1 MSINTT
7 FTKENLDRCLSKLA
21 KEYRKRNGS
30 GIRAEI
36 ILIGGAAVLTNYGFR
51 DMTYDIDAIIHASSS
66 MRDAINIVGDELG
79 LPNGWL
85 NSDFTKTASYS
96 PKLIQYSK
104 YYKRFGYVLDVRTIS
119 REYLVA
125 MKLMAGRKYKND
137 LSDIIGILY
146 EEQEKGNPLG
156 IEQIRNAVCNL
167 YEDWENLP
175 QDSIDFL
182 SEIMNN
188 NDLESLYKLYRANE
202 ISNKESLI
210 DFEQKYPNVVNT
222 NNVNDIIKQLQERK
236 KDTKNS
242 Y

>member
-7 FTKENLDRCLSKLA
+7 FTKENLDQCLSKLA

-30 GIRAEI
+30 QVRAEI
-36 ILIGGAAVLTNYGFR
+36 VLIGGAAVLTNYGFR
-51 DMTYDIDAIIHASSS
+51 DMTYDIDAIIRASSS
-66 MRDAINIVGDELG
+66 MKDAINKVGDELG

-85 NSDFTKTASYS
+85 NSDFTKTTSYS
-96 PKLIQYSK
+96 PKLLQYSK

-119 REYLVA
+119 GEYLVA
-125 MKLMAGRKYKND
+125 MKLMASRKYKND

-146 EEQEKGNPLG
+146 EEQENGNPLG

-167 YEDWENLP
+167 YGDWENLP

-182 SEIMNN
+182 SEIINN
-188 NDLESLYKLYRANE
+188 NNLESLYKLYRTNE
-202 ISNKESLI
+202 ISAKESLI

-222 NNVNDIIKQLQERK
+222 DNVNDIIKQLKARL
-236 KDTKNS
+236 
-242 Y
+242 